1 MVLLL
6 SKYKMDIHLRKK
18 KRYKMDMDHLIVKI
32 LFFTYP
38 HLLVGN
44 HTMREKNL
52 I

>member
-6 SKYKMDIHLRKK
+6 SKYKMDNRLRKK
-18 KRYKMDMDHLIVKI
+18 YIYKMDMDHLIVKI
-32 LFFTYP
+32 LLFTYP

-44 HTMREKNL
+44 HAMCEK